1 MMSTTTNGKATTR
14 NGNLA
19 DGNGRP
25 ETHNNM
31 LQDCATPR
39 EVINALR
46 LVAQHFD
53 GEHGVWAYDVFDAIN
68 ASYFEGRL
76 PTPKIQ
82 WALTAHGRC
91 LGLTRSTARPVVTL
105 HPSLLGGSELRNPW
119 GVDPEWLGIAYA
131 FDVLLHESIHVS
143 QHYMLG
149 GGIGP
154 TSHNNTVWIAEVNR
168 IAPMLR
174 LAGIEAGG
182 SKTRRVPIE
191 GETTKTGKPATR
203 VIRVNEGN
211 VPYSAVCRFP
221 HGAREYM
228 GTADSFYRA
237 KILPVTCNNMLQA

>member
-91 LGLTRSTARPVVTL
+91 LGLTRSTARPVVQPWEGRNSRERPRWTGSVQL
-105 HPSLLGGSELRNPW
+105 KIYTPFAEPPCIATTSRKWSSRSSSRRSRRWGIRASMRASSTSGSTSAPS
-119 GVDPEWLGIAYA
+119 
-131 FDVLLHESIHVS
+131 
-143 QHYMLG
+143 
-149 GGIGP
+149 P
-154 TSHNNTVWIAEVNR
+154 TS
-168 IAPMLR
+168 
-174 LAGIEAGG
+174 
-182 SKTRRVPIE
+182 
-191 GETTKTGKPATR
+191 
-203 VIRVNEGN
+203 
-211 VPYSAVCRFP
+211 
-221 HGAREYM
+221 AR
-228 GTADSFYRA
+228 
-237 KILPVTCNNMLQA
+237 